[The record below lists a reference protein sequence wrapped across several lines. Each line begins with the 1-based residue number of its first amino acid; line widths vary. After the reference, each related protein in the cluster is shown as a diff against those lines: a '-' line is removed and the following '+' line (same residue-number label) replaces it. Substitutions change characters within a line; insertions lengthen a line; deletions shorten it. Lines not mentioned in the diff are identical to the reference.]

1 MQLRNTHQKEIIRE
15 IMHGEGVHMHAE
27 DVLAKA
33 REKDSS
39 ISQATIYR
47 NLKTLVEQGK
57 IQKIE
62 GNGQS
67 YYDANP
73 IPHDHFICSNCG
85 EITDVQIPYDASLDE
100 KVATLAHARIIK
112 HSTTYEGICE
122 KCLKDTKEKK
132 DGIKRK

>member
-1 MQLRNTHQKEIIRE
+1 MKTRNTHQKEIIRE

-33 REKDSS
+33 KEKDSS

-47 NLKTLVEQGK
+47 NLKTLVELGQ

-73 IPHDHFICSNCG
+73 IPHDHFICSKCG
-85 EITDVQIPYDASLDE
+85 MIMDVQIPYNHQLDK
-100 KVATLAHARIIK
+100 KVEMMTHAKIIK

-122 KCLKDTKEKK
+122 KCQEDMKEKK
-132 DGIKRK
+132 RWN